1 MIRVTGIGKTYR
13 IYDRAS
19 DRLRELFFG
28 GKRHAEHAA
37 LRDISFSVADGE
49 TLGIIGDNGA
59 GKSTLLKILMG
70 VVLPDAGTIEI
81 GGRVTGLLELGTGFN
96 FDLSGRE
103 NIRTNGLLIGMT
115 PEEIEQRLDSII
127 SFSELGEYIDH
138 PLQTYSSGMLMRL
151 GFSIA
156 IHADPDCLL
165 VDEALAVGDAYF
177 QQKCMRAIR
186 EFKSKGGSILFIS
199 HDMTAVKALC
209 DRAVLLAAGRM
220 EAEGEPKQVVDLYQ
234 ARTLKRLH
242 KGATDLVVQPA
253 LSETVAT
260 PALAPP
266 HAQPSISTGDV
277 VLVGAGLA
285 DERSALTGSVLT
297 GTMITFRFDIE
308 ARRALEDPHFGIIL
322 RNRLGQVVFETNTYC
337 MKLPSRPIE
346 AGELVSISFSMACPL
361 LPGEYAAALGVANR
375 GIDLQDFE
383 EYLFL
388 MNEAV
393 IFAVLPNPETI
404 LFSGVFNMQPRFER
418 QDGP

>member
-1 MIRVTGIGKTYR
+1 MIRVERLGKTYR
-13 IYDRAS
+13 IYDRAG

-37 LRDISFSVADGE
+37 LTDINFGVADGE

-59 GKSTLLKILMG
+59 GKSTLLKVLMG
-70 VVLPDAGTIEI
+70 VVLPDSGTIEI

-115 PEEIEQRLDSII
+115 PEAIEARLDAII
-127 SFSELGEYIDH
+127 GFSELGDYIDH

-177 QQKCMRAIR
+177 QQKCMRAIKD
-186 EFKSKGGSILFIS
+186 FKTKGGSILFIS
-199 HDMTAVKALC
+199 HDMTAVNALC
-209 DRAVLLAAGRM
+209 DRAILLAGGRII
-220 EAEGEPKQVVDLYQ
+220 AEGPPKEVVDLYQ
-234 ARTLKRLH
+234 AQTLKRLH
-242 KGATDLVVQPA
+242 KGATDIVIQPRLEDTLTA
-253 LSETVAT
+253 PSL
-260 PALAPP
+260 LPP
-266 HAQPSISTGDV
+266 HAQATISTGDI
-277 VLVGAGLA
+277 VLAGAGLA
-285 DERSALTGSVLT
+285 DETGRLTNTVLN
-297 GTMITFRFDIE
+297 GTRIVFRFEIE
-308 ARRALEDPHFGIIL
+308 ARRALDDPHFGIIL

-337 MKLPSRPIE
+337 MKQNSRPLKE
-346 AGELVSISFSMACPL
+346 GERAAIAFAMECPL
-361 LPGEYAAALGVANR
+361 LPGEYAAAIGVANR

-393 IFAVLPNPETI
+393 IFAVLPNPKSI
-404 LFSGVFNMQPRFER
+404 LFSGIFNMQPEFER
-418 QDGP
+418 QDQP

>member
-1 MIRVTGIGKTYR
+1 VIRVTGIGKTYR

-28 GKRHAEHAA
+28 GKRHAEHTA
-37 LRDISFSVADGE
+37 LADIDFTVKDGE

-70 VVLPDAGTIEI
+70 VVLPDSGAVEI

-103 NIRTNGLLIGMT
+103 NVRTNGLLIGMS
-115 PEEIEQRLDSII
+115 PEQIEQRLASIVA
-127 SFSELGEYIDH
+127 FSELGEYIDH

-186 EFKSKGGSILFIS
+186 EFKANGGSILFIS
-199 HDMTAVKALC
+199 HDMTAVQALC
-209 DRAVLLAAGRM
+209 DRAILLAHGRIA
-220 EAEGEPKQVVDLYQ
+220 AEGEPKQVVDLYQ
-234 ARTLKRLH
+234 AQTLKRLH
-242 KGATDLVVQPA
+242 KGATEIMVRPSLHDA
-253 LSETVAT
+253 AAT
-260 PALAPP
+260 PALLPP
-266 HAQPSISTGDV
+266 HAQPAIATGDV
-277 VLVGAGLA
+277 VLAGAGLT
-285 DERSALTGSVLT
+285 DERGALTASVLN
-297 GTMITFRFDIE
+297 GTTITFRFEIE

-322 RNRLGQVVFETNTYC
+322 RNRLGQVVFETNTFC
-337 MKLPSRPIE
+337 MKLPSRALA
-346 AGELVSISFSMACPL
+346 AGERAAIAFTMECPL

-404 LFSGVFNMQPRFER
+404 LFSGVFNMKPRFER
-418 QDGP
+418 QDAP